1 MPAKKREEEREE
13 ELIGCFEYH
22 DGSTYE
28 GRFQA
33 RGDGSGSPYSS
44 LGGHKRSSNAAQH
57 PGPVAGAK
65 SAGAGAGG
73 GAGGI
78 SSSSGAG
85 GGGLAGGIGPGGA
98 GAAGGAVDPT
108 TQAVIQH
115 GTGRYL
121 DASGASYEGQW
132 VDGRLTGNG
141 TFRYASGAS
150 YTGSLLDNNYHGIGK
165 YVWPDGSYYD
175 GQWERNV
182 MHGLGTY
189 VDATGRRWYGKFFNG
204 KGVQLQQEL
213 IF

>member
-13 ELIGCFEYH
+13 ELIACFEYR

-33 RGDGSGSPYSS
+33 RGDGNASPYAGV
-44 LGGHKRSSNAAQH
+44 GGHKRSSNAAQH
-57 PGPVAGAK
+57 PGGPIAAK
-65 SAGAGAGG
+65 TAGAGAGG
-73 GAGGI
+73 AGGVASSSGGGAGGV
-78 SSSSGAG
+78 GV
-85 GGGLAGGIGPGGA
+85 GGL
-98 GAAGGAVDPT
+98 GAAGGPVDPT

-132 VDGRLTGNG
+132 VEGRLTGNG

-165 YVWPDGSYYD
+165 YTWPDGSSYD

-189 VDATGRRWYGKFFNG
+189 VDATGQRWYGKFFNG
-204 KGVQLQQEL
+204 KGVQLQPEL